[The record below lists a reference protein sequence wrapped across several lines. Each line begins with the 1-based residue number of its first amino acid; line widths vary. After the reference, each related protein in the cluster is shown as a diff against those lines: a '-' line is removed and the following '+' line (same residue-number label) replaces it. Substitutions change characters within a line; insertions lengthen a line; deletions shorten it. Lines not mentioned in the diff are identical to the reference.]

1 MASLAKRPKNLQG
14 SGAVTKVGGNKALS
28 CAQRI
33 EAATVHRT
41 QVSMTEQMVQDA
53 EALFA
58 TYDSEGTA
66 LLSRGALTELLR
78 QVGLEAKMGAAF
90 GATARL
96 AFDAHSAD
104 SHFLSLAEF
113 KQLYYVVNQ
122 RYPGL
127 LPRVPFLSIRIFSA
141 SGLPPADFN
150 GKSDPFVGMQLTGKP
165 QSRSQTTIQEKT
177 LDPVWG
183 KPGMPGE
190 EFYDKYAYEEGDCL
204 DFVVYDYDKGC
215 TDSDVLGRGKLMGV
229 DFHKPGGF
237 QGDVVL
243 KCPQDCPKLYH
254 EKPPKLNVRV
264 VVHAVEKK
272 AEDENPATSRS
283 RSHTH
288 HRLKAAVA
296 ATKGLL
302 HGHLMP
308 PHDHD
313 VHGGTEPNQEGEVAF
328 PAGA

>member
-1 MASLAKRPKNLQG
+1 MASIGKRPKALQS
-14 SGAVTKVGGNKALS
+14 SGAALKVGGGKALN

-33 EAATVHRT
+33 EQATVHRT

-58 TYDSEGTA
+58 HYDSEGTA

-78 QVGLEAKMGAAF
+78 AVGLETQMGDAF

-127 LPRVPFLSIRIFSA
+127 LPRTPFLRIHVYSA

-150 GKSDPFVGMQLTGKP
+150 GKSDPFVWIQIPGKP
-165 QSRSQTTIQEKT
+165 QSRSSTSIQDKT

-183 KPGMPGE
+183 KPGVPGE
-190 EFYDKYAYEEGDCL
+190 EFYDKYAYEEGDPIE
-204 DFVVYDYDKGC
+204 FIVNDYDKGC
-215 TDSDVLGRGKLMGV
+215 TDYDVLGRGKLMSA

-237 QGDVVL
+237 HGEIIL
-243 KCPQDCPKLYH
+243 KCPPDAPKMYH
-254 EKPPKLNVRV
+254 EKPPKLSVKV
-264 VVHAVEKK
+264 VVNKIEKESGDDHEACERRGTK
-272 AEDENPATSRS
+272 T
-283 RSHTH
+283 HTKF
-288 HRLKAAVA
+288 KAALA
-296 ATKGLL
+296 ATKMM

-308 PHDHD
+308 EHDNDH
-313 VHGGTEPNQEGEVAF
+313 HGVPTPRD
-328 PAGA
+328 

>member
-1 MASLAKRPKNLQG
+1 MATLAKRPKNLQG
-14 SGAVTKVGGNKALS
+14 SSAVMKVGGSKALS

-78 QVGLEAKMGAAF
+78 AVGLEAKMCDAF

-127 LPRVPFLSIRIFSA
+127 LPRAPFLRIWINSA

-150 GKSDPFVGMQLTGKP
+150 GKSDPFVALQITGRP
-165 QSRSQTTIQEKT
+165 QSRSQTTICEKT
-177 LDPVWG
+177 LDPVWA

-190 EFYDKYAYEEGDCL
+190 EFYDKYAYEIGDDL
-204 DFVVYDYDKGC
+204 EFVVHDYDKGC
-215 TDSDVLGRGKLMGV
+215 TDFDVLGRGKLMSA
-229 DFHKPGGF
+229 DFHKEGGF
-237 QGDVVL
+237 HGDVIL
-243 KCPQDCPKLYH
+243 ECPPDAPKLYR

-264 VVHAVEKK
+264 VVHALEKK
-272 AEDENPATSRS
+272 GEDANRGNVPA
-283 RSHTH
+283 HN
-288 HRLKAAVA
+288 RLKAAVRA
-296 ATKGLL
+296 ATKGLAHVPL
-302 HGHLMP
+302 
-308 PHDHD
+308 HDHD
-313 VHGGTEPNQEGEVAF
+313 GTPEHHAEDQLAA